1 MERFKLN
8 RLVEQEAREKE
19 EKTLE
24 RRALVFRNKRLTA
37 EAFAHFK
44 VQT

>member
-24 RRALVFRNKRLTA
+24 RRALAFRNKRLTS